1 MSWEG
6 KMNQKKPPNDWEE
19 PSELEVSGYTEDETI
34 EEQQGFLGKLFR
46 LSWVG
51 SKPDDH
57 DKGREL
63 RRAVRAQDVEK
74 VKKMLS
80 QGVGVNESQEA
91 SLACIATRR
100 ENLTLLRLLID
111 ASVDINASDRRNKA
125 SKSRTPLMEAA
136 RKGWEQ
142 GVALLLKEKCD
153 LEFADES
160 GYTALHL
167 AVRSGKN
174 AVVHQLLQAGALA
187 AGNPKCRLLPIHEAA
202 TPEVLADLLNHGS
215 SMNDLDKLGAT
226 CLHHQVRAGRP
237 VMVEHLI
244 RMGSDVNALDYQGRS
259 PIFYLS
265 TKGDTEM
272 VFKILK
278 REGIQLDFRDHD
290 MNSFAHLVASRCIHA
305 KTIEMAFDASMELWS
320 QKNHN
325 GETPYDL
332 VAGRGFHPIAQ
343 KIKKEL
349 QIKKSKEE
357 LKEESTF
364 SVYKKNSGYKK

>member
-1 MSWEG
+1 
-6 KMNQKKPPNDWEE
+6 MNQKKPPHDWEE
-19 PSELEVSGYTEDETI
+19 PSELEVSGYTEDDGVNPV
-34 EEQQGFLGKLFR
+34 EQGLLGKLFK
-46 LSWVG
+46 LPWIG

-63 RRAVRAQDVEK
+63 RRAVRAQDMEK
-74 VKKMLS
+74 VRKMLA

-100 ENLTLLRLLID
+100 QNLNLLKILID
-111 ASVDINASDRRNKA
+111 ASVDINASDKRNKA

-136 RKGWEQ
+136 RKGWIE
-142 GVALLLKEKCD
+142 GVDLLIKEKCN

-167 AVRSGKN
+167 AVRSGKGE
-174 AVVHQLLQAGALA
+174 VVKQLLRAGALA
-187 AGNPKCRLLPIHEAA
+187 SGNPKCRLLPIHEAA
-202 TPEVLADLLNHGS
+202 TPEILADLLNHGS
-215 SMNDLDKLGAT
+215 SISDLDKMGAT
-226 CLHHQVRAGRP
+226 SLHHQVRAGRP
-237 VMVEHLI
+237 AMVEHLI
-244 RMGSDVNALDYQGRS
+244 RMGSDINALDYQGRT

-272 VFKILK
+272 VFKVLR
-278 REGIQLDFRDHD
+278 RENAQLDVRDHD

-305 KTIEMAFDASMELWS
+305 KTIEMAFDASIDLWN

-332 VAGRGFHPIAQ
+332 VASRGFHQIAQ

-364 SVYKKNSGYKK
+364 SVYKKK